1 MIDILTYNDLLE
13 IGENEKERIDFI
25 RKAINEH
32 CSSDRYKTAVDA
44 ELYYDGLNPTINR
57 YEKIIYDMQ
66 GRAHTDMLT
75 ANHKL
80 ASRFFGMAVDQ
91 EVSYLLGNGIAFAEE
106 STKKKLCPDFDQEV
120 MDAARNAKIAGVSF
134 GFWDVEHLRV
144 FSLQEFVP
152 LYDEENGALKAGI
165 RFWQVAPD
173 KPLRATLYEM
183 DGFTEYFQPKNKD
196 MEVMQAK
203 RRYKRI
209 VRTADVG
216 GTEIY
221 DGDNYEG
228 FPIVPLRNN
237 RHCLSEICG
246 KRNTIDA
253 LDLASSNMVNNV
265 DEGNLIYWVLSN
277 CNGMDDLDDAKF
289 IERLK
294 TTHVAHAD
302 GDDGAKVTPQTIE
315 APYDGTNTTIDM
327 LKRKLYEDFQC
338 FDAAAVSA
346 GNQTAT
352 AIKASYV
359 PLDLKTDKFES
370 EVTRFIV
377 EILRLAGI
385 DDTPSY
391 TRNQIINKTE
401 ETQSILMGAQYYDDE
416 YITKKLLTIN
426 GDIDQYEEMM
436 NRKAAEDVDRFTVG
450 NEQENE
456 QDIEQENEPEV
467 TANAETGRGAS
478 ANG

>member
-1 MIDILTYNDLLE
+1 M
-13 IGENEKERIDFI
+13 
-25 RKAINEH
+25 
-32 CSSDRYKTAVDA
+32 
-44 ELYYDGLNPTINR
+44 NPTINR

-66 GRAHTDMLT
+66 GRAHTDMWT

-91 EVSYLLGNGIAFAEE
+91 EVSYLLGNGITFADE
-106 STKKKLCPDFDQEV
+106 STKKKLCKDFDQEV

-144 FSLQEFVP
+144 FDLQEFVP

-173 KPLRATLYEM
+173 KPLRATLYEI

-228 FPIVPLRNN
+228 FPIVPLKNN

-315 APYDGTNTTIDM
+315 APYEGTSSTIDM
-327 LKRKLYEDFQC
+327 LKKKLYEDFQC

-391 TRNQIINKTE
+391 TRNQIINKAE
-401 ETQSILMGAQYYDDE
+401 ETQSLLMAAQYYDDE

-426 GDIDQYEEMM
+426 GDIDQYEDMM
-436 NRKAAEDVDRFTVG
+436 KRKAAEDVDRFTGG
-450 NEQENE
+450 NE
-456 QDIEQENEPEV
+456 
-467 TANAETGRGAS
+467 
-478 ANG
+478 